1 MGGDRLPP
9 PDHLPNAPTV
19 AAPNPL
25 AAPLAGSADRLRAS
39 VDPLAGPLPLRFGRY
54 TLLKLLG
61 KGGMGSV
68 YLARDTQ
75 LNRHVA
81 LKVPH
86 FNGPERFHLR
96 DRFLR
101 EARVAATLAHPN
113 LCPVYDCGEIGGVL
127 YLTMAYLEGKQLAKF
142 IRPDQPLPPRAVAT
156 VVRQLA
162 LAMAESHAKGIIHR
176 DLKPTNIMIT
186 PKKQAVIMDF
196 GLARRTDEGEQ
207 HLTQSGLLL
216 GTPAYMPPEQLNSD
230 ARAMG
235 PATDIYAL
243 GVMLY
248 ELLAGRPPFQGPLG
262 SLMSQIMTAPPPSL
276 SRWRAQLDPA
286 LDAIC
291 ARALAKKP
299 ADRFPS
305 MQAFAAAL
313 EDYLRGRYVAPASDT
328 ETVVERA
335 NEETG
340 SLDERDAAKLFR
352 VMAQEARPSGA
363 VEKRTRKSQIRRL
376 PTRRRK
382 IPDWLFP
389 LSLGTFTLL
398 CVGVG
403 LWAFFHHLDNR
414 ASQMDG
420 WAWDPVRIQ
429 EQKLRWQE
437 ARRLQTALD
446 RWRANPDDEL
456 PQREL
461 DDWLNSLAGK
471 RTDLPAETNIGLGQ
485 YLIVK
490 EHRWSEGLRRLAF
503 SGDGPWFEAAD
514 LDLLA
519 ATLDVPATDAAATWV
534 RCGDTWWELSDDV
547 AEPDVMLSLVD
558 AFRTRLRERAALWYK
573 KALPV
578 INEAEAIRISE
589 RLRQVAHVE

>member
-1 MGGDRLPP
+1 
-9 PDHLPNAPTV
+9 
-19 AAPNPL
+19 
-25 AAPLAGSADRLRAS
+25 
-39 VDPLAGPLPLRFGRY
+39 LPLRFGRY

-127 YLTMAYLEGKQLAKF
+127 YLTMAYLEGKPLAKF

-162 LAMAESHAKGIIHR
+162 LAMAEAHSRGIIHR

-186 PKKQAVIMDF
+186 PKKLAVIMDF

-313 EDYLRGRYVAPASDT
+313 EDYLRGRYTAPSADT

-335 NEETG
+335 SDESST

-352 VMAQEARPSGA
+352 VMAQEARPSRA
-363 VEKRTRKSQIRRL
+363 VEKRSRKSQIRRTL
-376 PTRRRK
+376 TRRRK
-382 IPDWLFP
+382 LPDWLIP
-389 LSLGTFTLL
+389 LSLGTVTLF
-398 CVGVG
+398 CVGLG
-403 LWAFFHHLDNR
+403 LWTFFHQLDKR
-414 ASQMDG
+414 EAGMDG
-420 WAWDPVRIQ
+420 WAWNQARLAEQQVR
-429 EQKLRWQE
+429 WSE
-437 ARRLQTALD
+437 ARALQSAVD

-456 PQREL
+456 PQRQLEN
-461 DDWLNSLAGK
+461 WLQSPAGK
-471 RTDLPAETNIGLGQ
+471 RTDLPPETNIGLGQ

-514 LDLLA
+514 LDYRA
-519 ATLDVPATDAAATWV
+519 ATLDEPRTWV
-534 RCGDTWWELSDDV
+534 LCGDTWWELSDDP
-547 AEPDVMLSLVD
+547 AEAGVIVSLAD
-558 AFRTRLRERAALWYK
+558 AFRSRLRERAALWYK

-578 INEAEAIRISE
+578 IDEPEANRILE
-589 RLRQVAHVE
+589 RLRQVEPVE